1 MAYCPKCGIQV
12 EKGNQPCPL
21 CDFPIPKVNDT
32 QADIPSKFPKAEN
45 PYPVQLRRILNRI
58 FIFISLL
65 IFVAISLMFYVNY
78 ELDESFTW
86 SRYSNL
92 SVLAGWGFLYFSF
105 GYVHSYY
112 KIIIGTALI
121 SVVLLFGLDIFD
133 GSLDWFIPLA
143 FPIVVGT
150 AVIGLCYC
158 TLIRFLSVRRFNVIG
173 FFFIAVVILSM
184 WINFFVSSHEG
195 EVNLLK
201 WSIGTGLQILPITLV
216 MLYVKYGLSERIK
229 QQVARKFHL

>member
-12 EKGNQPCPL
+12 EKDNRPCPL
-21 CDFPIPKVNDT
+21 CDFPIPKVNDS
-32 QADIPSKFPKAEN
+32 QVDKPDKFPKAEN
-45 PYPVQLRRILNRI
+45 PYPVQLRRVLNRI

-78 ELDESFTW
+78 ELDEAFTW

-92 SVLAGWGFLYFSF
+92 SVLAGWGLLYFSF

-112 KIIIGTALI
+112 KIIIGVAFVSLI
-121 SVVLLFGLDIFD
+121 LLFGLDIFD
-133 GSLDWFIPLA
+133 GSLDWFFPLA

-150 AVIGLCYC
+150 AFLGLCYY
-158 TLIRFLSVRRFNVIG
+158 TLIQFLPVRRFNIIG
-173 FFFIAVVILSM
+173 FFFIGVVILSM

-195 EVNLLK
+195 EVDLLK
-201 WSIGTGLQILPITLV
+201 WLIGTGLQILPITLV
-216 MLYVKYGLSERIK
+216 MVYVKYGLPERIK
-229 QQVARKFHL
+229 QQIARKFHL